1 MTTFKHPINTRG
13 MEKIDPVKEGEALH
27 LSNHPTRGGSSLSKD
42 ELEIHL
48 ETLGKKLSKIQDIM
62 YAHGRYGVLVVI
74 QGMDTSGKDG
84 LIREVFKHFNPRGTV
99 VHSFKTPSAA
109 ELRHDYLWRH
119 YIALPERGK
128 FSIFNRSHYE
138 NVLVTRV
145 NPAFLLNEN
154 LPDVL
159 KPEDANEAFWD
170 RRLKQI
176 RHFEKHIHENGTL
189 VFKFFLHISKDEQ
202 KKRLLSRL
210 NDKDKHWKF
219 AESDLQA
226 RNQWDAYQDCY
237 ARAIAATSTKD
248 APWFIIPADNKTEA
262 RCMIANILLEE
273 LKKYKDIK
281 EPEVSAEDLS
291 RFDEFRKI
299 LHNS

>member
-1 MTTFKHPINTRG
+1 
-13 MEKIDPVKEGEALH
+13 MEKINPVNEGEPLN
-27 LSNHPTRGGSSLSKD
+27 LSNHATRGSTSLSKD

-62 YAHGRYGVLVVI
+62 YAHGRFGVLVVI

-99 VHSFKTPSAA
+99 VHSFKTPSAL

-119 YIALPERGK
+119 YLALPERGK
-128 FSIFNRSHYE
+128 FSVFNRSHYE
-138 NVLVTRV
+138 NVLFTRV
-145 NPAFLLNEN
+145 NPAYLLNEH
-154 LPDVL
+154 LPDIL

-176 RHFEKHIHENGTL
+176 KHFEQHIRENGTL

-219 AESDLQA
+219 AESDLQS
-226 RNQWDAYQDCY
+226 RSQWDNYQQY
-237 ARAIAATSTKD
+237 YEKAIAATSTKD
-248 APWFIIPADNKTEA
+248 APWYVIPADSKTEA
-262 RCMIANILLEE
+262 RCLVAQILLEA
-273 LKKYKDIK
+273 LKQHSDIR
-281 EPEVSAEDLS
+281 EPEVSADDLS
-291 RFDEFRKI
+291 RFDEFIKI
-299 LHNS
+299 LNNS